1 MLRDMFKKTYTK
13 IDTRYRAPEA
23 ERTEKQEEE
32 PGIPAGMWRKCN
44 KCGKPIYVEDVRENF
59 YVCPKCGGYFRV
71 HAWRRLQMV
80 TDPGTFEEWDREMEV
95 SNPLN
100 FPGYEKK
107 LEAAREK
114 SRLNEAIVTGC
125 GKIGGNPAV
134 IGVSEIENRSIL
146 EDIASTRK
154 LLPARY
160 AICHYDSPD
169 LRGVDVAFLYRPDVF
184 KLEGSADIP
193 VRIASL
199 PNWRTRGIVTMWG
212 TIDGEPFL
220 FMVAHWPS
228 RLGGQAASA
237 FKRNAAADQ
246 MRAIADSVL
255 KVNPATKIVAMGD
268 FNDDPTDESVEVHLG
283 AKAKIKELQ
292 PGDFYT
298 PFADMLKAGLGTLA
312 YRDAWNLFDNIVV
325 SENLATGSAGKLKLV
340 KDPYKKTKFYGNIF
354 KPSYLIQQEGQYKG
368 YPLRTFVGNNFQG
381 GFSDHLPVFIYI
393 AK

>member
-1 MLRDMFKKTYTK
+1 MKKILLTGLFAVLIAAGFAQKPYKVVFYNFENLFDT
-13 IDTRYRAPEA
+13 ID
-23 ERTEKQEEE
+23 
-32 PGIPAGMWRKCN
+32 
-44 KCGKPIYVEDVRENF
+44 
-59 YVCPKCGGYFRV
+59 
-71 HAWRRLQMV
+71 
-80 TDPGTFEEWDREMEV
+80 DPGVNDTEFTPEGPKKWNAYKYAKNIGNLERVLFDIA
-95 SNPLN
+95 SADGD
-100 FPGYEKK
+100 FP
-107 LEAAREK
+107 
-114 SRLNEAIVTGC
+114 I
-125 GKIGGNPAV
+125 V
-134 IGVSEIENRSIL
+134 IGVSEVENRSVM
-146 EDIASTRK
+146 EDVIATPK
-154 LLPARY
+154 LSKGNYR
-160 AICHYDSPD
+160 IVHYDSPD
-169 LRGVDVAFLYRPDVF
+169 ARGVDVAFLYRPDVF

-212 TIDGEPFL
+212 TIDDEPFL

>member
-1 MLRDMFKKTYTK
+1 MRKKLIITAVLASVMVMCFAQKPHKIMFYN
-13 IDTRYRAPEA
+13 
-23 ERTEKQEEE
+23 
-32 PGIPAGMWRKCN
+32 M
-44 KCGKPIYVEDVRENF
+44 ENF
-59 YVCPKCGGYFRV
+59 FD
-71 HAWRRLQMV
+71 
-80 TDPGTFEEWDREMEV
+80 TIDDPETNDEEFLPDSAKRWNTAKYD
-95 SNPLN
+95 
-100 FPGYEKK
+100 KK
-107 LEAAREK
+107 LRNMERVLFDIAAIDR
-114 SRLNEAIVTGC
+114 NY
-125 GKIGGNPAV
+125 PAV

-212 TIDGEPFL
+212 TIDDEPFL

-237 FKRNAAADQ
+237 FKRNAAAEQ

-325 SENLATGSAGKLKLV
+325 SENLATGSAGKLKLI